1 MYYRIQKKNKIVNIA
16 LMEVAIAIQASPA
29 VLSNYKKLSGKFRSA
44 MC

>member
-1 MYYRIQKKNKIVNIA
+1 MCYRIQNKIVNID

-44 MC
+44 MR